1 MELVLGHL
9 GPEWRQFQYL
19 MAQRLRIV
27 ACKGLAAPAALRGLE
42 NLCVI
47 GWEEGR
53 CRRSCPGWPP
63 GLRPETGRGGRR
75 LTVDR
80 SVEGGREE
88 LVDRVL
94 VQSLL

>member
-42 NLCVI
+42 NLSVI
-47 GWEEGR
+47 GWEEG
-53 CRRSCPGWPP
+53 PLPPFMP
-63 GLRPETGRGGRR
+63 GLAARFTPRNRARWAALDRGQVGGRR
-75 LTVDR
+75 
-80 SVEGGREE
+80 SGG
-88 LVDRVL
+88 VGRVL